1 MAMLKETKKE
11 EEVKKEEV
19 KKEENTNVIKKI
31 DNFTEA

>member
-1 MAMLKETKKE
+1 MAKEVKK